1 MIRISMVIKIML
13 FIILKRHTNML
24 WHHGVRLSMTR
35 ATALTRRRDKH
46 TPLDQTRLKAEKKS
60 DDGSGVAR

>member
-1 MIRISMVIKIML
+1 MMML
-13 FIILKRHTNML
+13 FARKSEYM
-24 WHHGVRLSMTR
+24 SR